1 MQKKITAAWR
11 NITTVPQLC
20 LDYLPTVGRQME
32 TVTATWRVL
41 ETTGQQI
48 TITLQLH
55 NDNTSAKIETYFLF
69 LCGKKMKLIHRV
81 TSEQGIKDHGS
92 THISSFS
99 V

>member
-1 MQKKITAAWR
+1 
-11 NITTVPQLC
+11 
-20 LDYLPTVGRQME
+20 ME
-32 TVTATWRVL
+32 TVTAKWRVL

-48 TITLQLH
+48 TITLRLH

-69 LCGKKMKLIHRV
+69 LCWKKIKYIEHV
-81 TSEQGIKDHGS
+81 SSEQSIKDHGS